1 MSVIYH
7 GSMLKN
13 INRTNKI
20 ITNTENCITPT
31 DQCLWKHPND
41 VPNGVKTRSKTKDEP
56 TVGYKEVDKYFTSK
70 YFIHRWIMGK
80 DDTFFVQ

>member
-1 MSVIYH
+1 
-7 GSMLKN
+7 MLKN
-13 INRTNKI
+13 VDGTNEI
-20 ITNTENCITPT
+20 ITNSENSITPT

-41 VPNGVKTRSKTKDEP
+41 VPNRVKTRSKTKDEP
-56 TVGYKEVDKYFTSK
+56 TVGYKEVDEYFASK